1 MRLTI
6 KFLTTFFILLSAFA
20 LSNAQQTDQSPMDRV
35 LKELQAGRTE
45 QAFAALDEVI
55 KQDPKNPDAYLLRGS
70 LKMPVDPA
78 QALSDFNKVIEL
90 KPDSG
95 VAYNQRAIIRMMN
108 NDTAGA
114 LKDLDAAISH
124 NYKDDSIYDLRAQL
138 RWQTGDLNGA
148 RSDLDEALK
157 LNPNNA
163 RAYATRGELL
173 VALKEPERA
182 LADFNYL
189 INWYETDPTA
199 RPVPK
204 LSNAN
209 DAKSPS
215 QPGETPEK
223 LPSVRIE
230 IAQQT
235 ANEAPGSKEMAP
247 AIAST
252 YINRGMILSSR
263 GNHVAALADFEK
275 AIRVDPTNV
284 WGLYYRAN
292 EYEYKGNLAAALA
305 DITRATQMQ
314 PKNGNL
320 LVERGVI
327 LLLMGKEKEAQAD
340 FDVLLQSDR
349 ALWQKRIDDRTAA
362 VRKILPS
369 N

>member
-1 MRLTI
+1 MTLTI
-6 KFLTTFFILLSAFA
+6 KFLTTVFILLSACTLA
-20 LSNAQQTDQSPMDRV
+20 NAQQTDQSPINRV
-35 LKELQAGRTE
+35 VTELQAGRTE

-70 LKMPVDPA
+70 LKIQVDPA

-95 VAYNQRAIIRMMN
+95 VAYNQRAVIRLMN

-114 LKDLDAAISH
+114 LKDLDAAITY
-124 NYKDDSIYDLRAQL
+124 NFKDDSIYDLRAQL
-138 RWQTGDLNGA
+138 RLQTGDLKGA
-148 RSDLDEALK
+148 LSDLDEALK

-173 VALKEPERA
+173 GALKEPERA

-189 INWYETDPTA
+189 LNWYETDPTA

-204 LSNAN
+204 RSEAK
-209 DAKSPS
+209 DAKSQS
-215 QPGETPEK
+215 QPSEAPK
-223 LPSVRIE
+223 FLPLVRVE

-235 ANEAPGSKEMAP
+235 ANVAPGDKEMAP
-247 AIAST
+247 TIAST
-252 YINRGMILSSR
+252 YINRGMILSGQ

-275 AIRVDPTNV
+275 AIRVDPANV

-292 EYEYKGNLAAALA
+292 EYEYKGNLTAALA
-305 DITRATQMQ
+305 DIRKATQMD

-340 FDVLLQSDR
+340 FDTLLQSDR

-362 VRKILPS
+362 VKKILPV